1 MNGALEEVGHERVEP
16 VTLHD
21 NHFVNLCFE
30 GFGLAQLRKERLDV
44 FEYLSKRVFLSGDR
58 HSAYL
63 SGRSGEK
70 EET

>member
-30 GFGLAQLRKERLDV
+30 GFGLAQLIKSDWMCSSISAR
-44 FEYLSKRVFLSGDR
+44 EYF
-58 HSAYL
+58 
-63 SGRSGEK
+63 
-70 EET
+70 